1 MKLQALLVAMLMS
14 SQAMAVQVFE
24 KPVSYGMD
32 KAILNSFREATASSA
47 IDDTS
52 KISLDEIKSAVS
64 SLRINNDNFEI
75 SFDEGKLK
83 NLLSSQGIASWNGL
97 SDPVLVWLADVEE
110 SGINVINGDSDNE
123 FAVALNQASNKN
135 NYNLMFPVMDLDDV
149 EKVNAQTILSHSD
162 KILAT
167 ASKRYDAKYFVA
179 GAIEKNNGDNTYTV
193 KWNAYDDEG
202 KSLGNGQTQGT
213 LEETSTSMSRD
224 VAKVLMQNISS
235 DTATAQNTSSDEVE
249 SMTTTDPDGGIVLGP
264 VKGGVRVMF
273 TGVDNVS
280 DYPKINK
287 ILISYGY
294 EADISVLG
302 YNSQGVIFL
311 IPTGSSPSILDG
323 TLAHAGEFTKVGDWI
338 YKFNKSSGVASAGN
352 GVGTDRKSVV

>member
-24 KPVSYGMD
+24 KPVSDGMD

-75 SFDEGKLK
+75 SFDDGKLK

-249 SMTTTDPDGGIVLGP
+249 SMTTTDP
-264 VKGGVRVMF
+264 
-273 TGVDNVS
+273 
-280 DYPKINK
+280 
-287 ILISYGY
+287 
-294 EADISVLG
+294 ADATPELLL
-302 YNSQGVIFL
+302 NL
-311 IPTGSSPSILDG
+311 
-323 TLAHAGEFTKVGDWI
+323 
-338 YKFNKSSGVASAGN
+338 
-352 GVGTDRKSVV
+352 